1 MGVGGGEWL
10 FEQRQ
15 REGLDSRVVENVSAS
30 VSVEYWLKMGGE
42 KAETSWRVGGSSQLR
57 EGPRVPPSSLWLKL
71 SEWNHIRC
79 FPALWGS

>member
-30 VSVEYWLKMGGE
+30 VSVEYWLKMGG
-42 KAETSWRVGGSSQLR
+42 RRLRLVGGWGVAASS
-57 EGPRVPPSSLWLKL
+57 EKVPGCLPL
-71 SEWNHIRC
+71 
-79 FPALWGS
+79 AYG

>member
-30 VSVEYWLKMGGE
+30 VSVEYWLKMGG
-42 KAETSWRVGGSSQLR
+42 G
-57 EGPRVPPSSLWLKL
+57 EG
-71 SEWNHIRC
+71 
-79 FPALWGS
+79 